1 MDLLDKLVLLEA
13 NSVNNEEYER
23 MTGVTLDEH
32 MRRMKLFVTEV
43 KAKTVKALYKEVADG
58 EQAFVT
64 PMIERMSIPMAAGA
78 KKKSTIRES
87 SQNNNKK

>member
-13 NSVNNEEYER
+13 NSVNNEEYEK

-32 MRRMKLFVTEV
+32 MKRMRLFVTEV
-43 KAKTVKALYKEVADG
+43 KAKTVKALHEEVADG

-64 PMIERMSIPMAAGA
+64 PMIERMSIPMVAGA
-78 KKKSTIRES
+78 KKKSTNKGS
-87 SQNNNKK
+87 SKNNNKN